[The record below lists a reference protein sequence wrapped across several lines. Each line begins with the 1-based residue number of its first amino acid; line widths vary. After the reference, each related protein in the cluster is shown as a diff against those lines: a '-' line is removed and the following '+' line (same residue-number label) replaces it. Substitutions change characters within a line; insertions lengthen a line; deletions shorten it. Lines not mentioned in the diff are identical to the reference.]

1 MAIKNKDGSVY
12 KLTSPNPVRKEQKQW
27 NDTPMVLHNFDWQG
41 LTLPDETAPATSF
54 SSDIKQLN
62 VSSVMEPPV
71 KPVVVEPTPVETRTP
86 VEPEPVEV
94 KEPEP
99 ANEIEEIKKEIAIV
113 VQETGTQPTE
123 MEMPTYS
130 SETQKFLND
139 QKLLMWCS
147 PPVITE
153 HIDHLYGENQRSVTY
168 TTKFSFEGVI
178 ISQNDLQMKF
188 WAPVK
193 LTRNSIVFPRDTKT
207 RKSRWWRITEIENKD
222 GTIATCIPSDQSL
235 NFSD

>member
-1 MAIKNKDGSVY
+1 
-12 KLTSPNPVRKEQKQW
+12 
-27 NDTPMVLHNFDWQG
+27 MVLHNFDWQG
-41 LTLPDETAPATSF
+41 LTLPDETAPAQPF
-54 SSDIKQLN
+54 SSDLKQLN
-62 VSSVMEPPV
+62 VASVMEPPV
-71 KPVVVEPTPVETRTP
+71 IPKPVVVPPEPAEE
-86 VEPEPVEV
+86 EPKPVEV

-99 ANEIEEIKKEIAIV
+99 VSEIEEIKKEIAIV

-123 MEMPTYS
+123 VEMPSYS
-130 SETQKFLND
+130 DDTQKFLNE

-153 HIDHLYGENQRSVTY
+153 HIDHLYGENQRSITY

-207 RKSRWWRITEIENKD
+207 RKSRWWRITEIESKD